1 MEDVNEIIS
10 KLQEND
16 EIEITVSVYGQN
28 IKLRGIV
35 VTCNKNNITIM
46 QNGSNSQTIPME
58 QISDISIIESSGKI
72 SKSQKQYVGYIEI
85 SKKYNVY
92 RFKVNN
98 FDYIDI
104 DNFYINFFYFCAE
117 LLTKINYPHSEFMSG
132 YNAVEG
138 GLCIS
143 AQIAINP
150 YLDTAINIQTKK
162 EVRKLIKDSNLTSSE
177 KRIYYKL
184 LRSYIVI
191 EELLTLNN
199 TDLSRLK
206 LEIENIRT
214 SKESSNE
221 SDEILEQRYNSLLD
235 YYRCILPLIEFYKN
249 KNIVKILQNSKKESE
264 LYSQFL
270 FRPVV

>member
-92 RFKVNN
+92 QFKVNDY
-98 FDYIDI
+98 DYIDYI
-104 DNFYINFFYFCAE
+104 DDI
-117 LLTKINYPHSEFMSG
+117 I
-132 YNAVEG
+132 
-138 GLCIS
+138 
-143 AQIAINP
+143 AQLP
-150 YLDTAINIQTKK
+150 RSLGR
-162 EVRKLIKDSNLTSSE
+162 EP
-177 KRIYYKL
+177 RI
-184 LRSYIVI
+184 
-191 EELLTLNN
+191 
-199 TDLSRLK
+199 
-206 LEIENIRT
+206 
-214 SKESSNE
+214 
-221 SDEILEQRYNSLLD
+221 
-235 YYRCILPLIEFYKN
+235 
-249 KNIVKILQNSKKESE
+249 
-264 LYSQFL
+264 
-270 FRPVV
+270 